1 MLTIIF
7 IYILTFVIATF
18 SLYIKITW
26 LDKNLF
32 SLSPEHI
39 INNIF
44 FGIMFIIFCTMI
56 LYRLLKD
63 SKLVFEIIKATK
75 ELTIV
80 SSDNIDEHYEKI
92 CEKLSDEKE
101 YKKLSYYWIAFKNSL
116 FITEEGKCYQAIDA
130 GEFYNKENLLQDKMN
145 FRLMNYVPQLLVG
158 LGMLGTFLGLSI
170 GLANLNLGTDNI
182 DQLVTL
188 INGTKTAFYTS
199 LYGMYFSI
207 SISIIFNIYFGFY
220 EEKILI
226 LQNKINSIFKKYL
239 KAEIIEKIKKEII
252 LVRENTHKLSINVG
266 NELVKGVQEYNKSS
280 KEHLHNLTEL
290 VNTNISGLAD
300 NVSNAFEKRLEK
312 IFSKEFITP
321 FINLKNKL
329 IELSTHN
336 NEEVEKYANLIS
348 EVSKNLLGIK
358 NSIEDFSETTLN
370 KFNLIMDRVE
380 NKYKEITE
388 ITEESKDIYI
398 KYSELLSNSKDI
410 IVSSNHYL
418 EELNK
423 ISNIFTSFTNQEEKL
438 VEFWNNNREIM
449 NTLIDT
455 LEKTKVEELERLE
468 IYQKIVLDKLDKYYN
483 EFNIKSSEQEE
494 KMANYYK
501 KHLEGLFLEYDSSMG
516 KAVVLFKEILG
527 ELEGKLYK
535 IEDNLKYSTK
545 LLEDERVLIEEKYK
559 NSQTN
564 YVNEMERTSIEYK
577 KMVESLAE
585 LSQNI
590 SNNLIETNKIIKE
603 KNNELENLKH
613 ETNIKDL
620 VEVNNAIAIRIEELN
635 SRLTTQLEQHNI
647 TLIEEKEILN
657 SNYKEFINIL
667 TAINNVQN
675 EIEKKVEIE
684 NIEAK
689 EIKEKL
695 IEILNKLLLKNDTK
709 PLRGNKYF
717 IKR

>member
-44 FGIMFIIFCTMI
+44 FGIMFIIFCIMI

>member
-44 FGIMFIIFCTMI
+44 FGIMFIIFCIMI

-92 CEKLSDEKE
+92 CERFSDEKE
-101 YKKLSYYWIAFKNSL
+101 YKKLSYYWRAFKNSL

-280 KEHLHNLTEL
+280 REHLQNLTEL

-300 NVSNAFEKRLEK
+300 NVSKAFEEKLEI
-312 IFSKEFITP
+312 IFSNEFISP
-321 FINLKNKL
+321 FISLKDKL
-329 IELSTHN
+329 LELSHHN
-336 NEEVEKYANLIS
+336 NEEVKKYADLIA
-348 EVSKNLLGIK
+348 EVSRNLLGVRD
-358 NSIEDFSETTLN
+358 SIEAFSETTLN